1 MPRLGDDPNMATAY
15 PERVNLRGSWM
26 RQLLYTVVLTLVMY
40 KVVFKDYKVSVG
52 LRYGTQCWNGADVVF
67 SGLWGAWGMSET

>member
-1 MPRLGDDPNMATAY
+1 
-15 PERVNLRGSWM
+15 M

-40 KVVFKDYKVSVG
+40 KVVYKDYKVSVG